1 MSLDFLPWVPPS
13 IAIRNSSDR
22 FPVRRIYT
30 IGRNYADH
38 AVETGLGQKAGS
50 VPGVSL
56 KPADSLINDGD
67 TLVYPPAT
75 QQLDPEVEMVI
86 AIGRAGENISESSA
100 LEHVFGYAVGF
111 DMIRRDIMRECIANE
126 HSWDLCKSFAGASP
140 VGSIAPVSEIGHP
153 HRGAI
158 TLSVNGDTRQVGDI
172 SDLIWGAA
180 EILSR
185 LSHYSALHPGD
196 IVFTGTPKGPK
207 PVEKG
212 DTLAGAIEGVGDLT
226 IGIG

>member
-1 MSLDFLPWVPPS
+1 M
-13 IAIRNSSDR
+13 
-22 FPVRRIYT
+22 
-30 IGRNYADH
+30 
-38 AVETGLGQKAGS
+38 
-50 VPGVSL
+50 
-56 KPADSLINDGD
+56 
-67 TLVYPPAT
+67 
-75 QQLDPEVEMVI
+75 
-86 AIGRAGENISESSA
+86 
-100 LEHVFGYAVGF
+100 
-111 DMIRRDIMRECIANE
+111 
-126 HSWDLCKSFAGASP
+126 GASP

-185 LSHYSALHPGD
+185 LSHIRIHPGD
-196 IVFTGTPKGPK
+196 IVFTGTPKGPR

-212 DTLAGAIEGVGDLT
+212 DTLAGAIEGVGDLA